1 MGKNLA
7 NVFQLF
13 GKKNKERV
21 YTMNMGQDGPPH
33 IIEKTIVE
41 RDLGVMLSRDMKWED
56 QTEKAVNVAKA
67 IISQLRNS
75 FT

>member
-1 MGKNLA
+1 MSFNYDK
-7 NVFQLF
+7 FKEMHF
-13 GKKNKERV
+13 DKKNKERV
-21 YTMNMGQDGPPH
+21 YTMNMGQDVPTH

-67 IISQLRNS
+67 IIAQQ
-75 FT
+75 